1 MPRFLTL
8 IRYCALSAIV
18 LCIACATGGGG
29 SDDSNTNNFQA
40 TNSDSS
46 SNNATGGSSEFSSP
60 ILSNLASAF
69 SRGFCGTA
77 ELDQQT
83 ILELQSQFLT
93 YLAQES
99 FLKAYGLNRET
110 VNIPV
115 IFHVISKGPSAEDGE
130 VPDTM
135 LNEQIAVLNRAY
147 SGETGGVDTPFRFSL
162 LGINRVRNP
171 DWHVFAPGSTIEVE
185 VKPQLKTGGANVLN
199 VYLVD
204 IETPDG
210 SEGQILGYSTLP
222 VLYRLL
228 EPYDGIVMNFRTL
241 PGGSLNNYNTGHV
254 LVHESGHWLGL
265 FHTFLGECDGLFTD
279 LISDTPREQI
289 PSGDPCPEG
298 RDSCPDHPGL
308 DPIHNHMSYTV
319 DSCRTEFTESQISFM
334 QFNASIF
341 RQVVAF

>member
-1 MPRFLTL
+1 
-8 IRYCALSAIV
+8 
-18 LCIACATGGGG
+18 
-29 SDDSNTNNFQA
+29 
-40 TNSDSS
+40 
-46 SNNATGGSSEFSSP
+46 
-60 ILSNLASAF
+60 
-69 SRGFCGTA
+69 
-77 ELDQQT
+77 
-83 ILELQSQFLT
+83 
-93 YLAQES
+93 
-99 FLKAYGLNRET
+99 
-110 VNIPV
+110 
-115 IFHVISKGPSAEDGE
+115 VISKGASLEEGE
-130 VPDTM
+130 VPDSM
-135 LNEQIAVLNRAY
+135 INEQIAVLNRAY

-171 DWHVFAPGSTIEVE
+171 DWHVFSPGSTVEVE

-228 EPYDGIVMNFRTL
+228 ETYDGIVMNYRTL

-289 PSGDPCPEG
+289 PRGDPCPEG

-308 DPIHNHMSYTV
+308 DPVHNHMSYTV